1 MIKIALKS
9 FPGGCDGKEFACNAS
24 SWGHK
29 VLDTTEQLTLSQKVK
44 QSKNENKKK
53 KNGKDK

>member
-9 FPGGCDGKEFACNAS
+9 FPGGCDGKEFACNAN

-29 VLDTTEQLTLSQKVK
+29 VLDTTE
-44 QSKNENKKK
+44 N
-53 KNGKDK
+53 

>member
-9 FPGGCDGKEFACNAS
+9 FPGGCDGKESACKAS

-29 VLDTTEQLTLSQKVK
+29 VLDTTEQITLSQKVK
-44 QSKNENKKK
+44 
-53 KNGKDK
+53 